1 MTEEKVIEKE
11 INSQL
16 QEAWQYR
23 YTNRKKSL
31 QLAAQS
37 LEKSKQQAYLRGLCF
52 SKLNILLLE
61 FWQGKEANYLQEVLD
76 CHNFFQASKDQLG
89 LTRSKNILALIYDQ
103 YGQYEKALHYASK
116 AVGAAKEAN
125 NKPSIADALT
135 TLGQVYSRI
144 KEYSSAIE
152 CFKLVL
158 NIRSEQKDDLGKA
171 SALNLLGRNH
181 LLNNEFSISEEYY
194 HKSLELRSSIGDING
209 LPWTY
214 LGLASLFEKQNEADK
229 SIMYYQEAI
238 KSANENDS
246 RLKLLCLLGTAK
258 NQLKIEQYKKAE
270 KNLELALKISEE
282 LNIKSLQAEVL
293 EQLSILEESNNNYQ
307 KSLNYL
313 KKFHTIRESILNS
326 ETANQL
332 KQQQIAMAVEQAEK
346 EALLFK
352 EKNKEIRSSIEYAKM
367 LQETILCSPEI
378 IAEEFPNHFILFQ
391 PKDIVSGDFYWFHSK
406 SDFDFIAVAD
416 CTGHGVPGAMV
427 SMVCNNALNK
437 IIIEENEND
446 TAKILEKISQEVRS
460 VFKKEGAKSE
470 ANDGMDIALCAINK
484 ERNKLF
490 FSGAN
495 RPLVII
501 RKNEIIDID
510 ADRKSIGG
518 VSYQD
523 NTFSKQE
530 LEIEAGDALYLF
542 SDGYVDQFGGENG
555 KKLKSKPF
563 KELLLSIHSLNMND
577 QREKLKEAF
586 EKWRGNLEQIDD
598 VCVMGVRI

>member
-1 MTEEKVIEKE
+1 MTEEKTIEKQ
-11 INSQL
+11 INKQL

-31 QLAAQS
+31 ELANTL
-37 LEKSKQQAYLRGLCF
+37 LEESKGQAYLKGICF

-61 FWQGKEANYLQEVLD
+61 FWQGGEKNFLQEVLD
-76 CHNFFQASKDQLG
+76 CHNFFQASKDLLG

-103 YGQYEKALHYASK
+103 YGQYEKALHYASN
-116 AVGAAKEAN
+116 AVSIAKEMG
-125 NKPSIADALT
+125 NKPAVADALT

-144 KEYSSAIE
+144 KEYPSAIE
-152 CFKLVL
+152 CFTDVL
-158 NIRSEQKDDLGKA
+158 AVREELKDDLGKA

-181 LLNNEFSISEEYY
+181 LLNKDFYASEEYY
-194 HKSLELRSSIGDING
+194 QKSLELRSQIGDING

-214 LGLASLFEKQNEADK
+214 VGLASLFESQGQAEK
-229 SIMYYQEAI
+229 SITYYQQATQ
-238 KSANENDS
+238 SANKNDS
-246 RLKLLCLLGTAK
+246 RLRLLCLLGKAK
-258 NQLKIEQYKKAE
+258 NQLKINQNTEAE
-270 KNLELALKISEE
+270 KNLVLALKLSQE

-293 EQLSILEESNNNYQ
+293 EQLSILEEIKNNYQ
-307 KSLNYL
+307 LSLNYI
-313 KKFHTIRESILNS
+313 KQFHQIRETILNS

-378 IAEEFPNHFILFQ
+378 IAQEFPEHFILFQ

-406 SDFDFIAVAD
+406 KEIDFIAVAD

-437 IIIEENEND
+437 IIIEENESD
-446 TAKILEKISQEVRS
+446 TAKILEKVSQEVRS

-470 ANDGMDIALCAINK
+470 ANDGMDIVLCGINK
-484 ERNKLF
+484 QRNLLR

-501 RKNEIIDID
+501 RNNEVLEVD

-518 VSYQD
+518 AIYED

-530 LEIEAGDALYLF
+530 IVIEKGDVIYLF

-563 KELLLSIHSLNMND
+563 KELLLSIHSLNMD
-577 QREKLKEAF
+577 VQKEKLMDAF
-586 EKWRGNLEQIDD
+586 EKWKGNLEQIDD
-598 VCVMGVRI
+598 VCVMGVKI

>member
-1 MTEEKVIEKE
+1 MTEEKTIEKK
-11 INSQL
+11 INKLL

-31 QLAAQS
+31 ELANTL
-37 LEKSKQQAYLRGLCF
+37 LEESKEQAYLKGICF

-61 FWQGKEANYLQEVLD
+61 FWQGGEKNFLQEALD
-76 CHNFFQASKDQLG
+76 CHNFFHASKDLLG

-103 YGQYEKALHYASK
+103 YGQYEKALHYASN
-116 AVGAAKEAN
+116 AVGIAKEMG
-125 NKPSIADALT
+125 NKSAVADALT

-144 KEYSSAIE
+144 KEYPSAID
-152 CFKLVL
+152 CFKHVL
-158 NIRSEQKDDLGKA
+158 AVREELKDDLGKA

-181 LLNNEFSISEEYY
+181 LLNKDFSASEEYY
-194 HKSLELRSSIGDING
+194 QKSLELRSQIGDING

-214 LGLASLFEKQNEADK
+214 VGLASLFESQEQAKK
-229 SIMYYQEAI
+229 SITYYQQATQ
-238 KSANENDS
+238 SANKNDS
-246 RLKLLCLLGTAK
+246 RLRLLCLLGKAK
-258 NQLKIEQYKKAE
+258 NQLKINQNTEAE
-270 KNLELALKISEE
+270 KNLVLALKLSQE

-293 EQLSILEESNNNYQ
+293 EQLSILEESKKNYQ
-307 KSLNYL
+307 QSLNYI
-313 KKFHTIRESILNS
+313 KQFHQIRETILNS

-378 IAEEFPNHFILFQ
+378 IAQEFPEHFILFQ

-406 SDFDFIAVAD
+406 KEIDFIAVAD

-437 IIIEENEND
+437 IIIEENESD
-446 TAKILEKISQEVRS
+446 TAKILEKVSQEVRS

-470 ANDGMDIALCAINK
+470 ANDGMDIALCGINK
-484 ERNKLF
+484 QRKLLR

-501 RKNEIIDID
+501 RNNEVLEVD

-518 VSYQD
+518 AIYED

-530 LEIEAGDALYLF
+530 IVIEKGDVIYLF

-563 KELLLSIHSLNMND
+563 KELLLSVHSLNMD
-577 QREKLKEAF
+577 VQKEKLMDAF
-586 EKWRGNLEQIDD
+586 EKWKGNLEQIDD
-598 VCVMGVRI
+598 VCVMGVKI

>member
-11 INSQL
+11 INQRL
-16 QEAWQYR
+16 QEAWQNR

-31 QLAAQS
+31 ELAAQS
-37 LEKSKQQAYLRGLCF
+37 LEKSKEQAYFKGICF

-61 FWQGKEANYLQEVLD
+61 FWQGEDHNFLQEVLE

-116 AVGAAKEAN
+116 AVNIAKEAN
-125 NKPSIADALT
+125 YKSAIADALT

-144 KEYSSAIE
+144 REYPSAIE

-158 NIRSEQKDDLGKA
+158 GIRNEEKDDLGKA
-171 SALNLLGRNH
+171 SAYNLLGRNH
-181 LLNNEFSISEEYY
+181 LLNKDFSTSEEYY
-194 HKSLELRSSIGDING
+194 HKSLELRNNIGDING

-214 LGLASLFEKQNEADK
+214 LGLASLFESQGEAEK
-229 SIMYYQEAI
+229 SITYYKEAI
-238 KSANENDS
+238 KSANTNDS
-246 RLKLLCLLGTAK
+246 RLKLLCHLGIAK
-258 NQLKIEQYKKAE
+258 NQLKTHESSEAE
-270 KNLELALKISEE
+270 KNLELALKISQE
-282 LNIKSLQAEVL
+282 LNVKSLHAEVL
-293 EQLSILEESNNNYQ
+293 EQLSILEENRNNYQ
-307 KSLNYL
+307 QSLNYL
-313 KKFHTIRESILNS
+313 KQFHQIRESILNS

-378 IAEEFPNHFILFQ
+378 IAQEFPEHFILFQ

-406 SDFDFIAVAD
+406 KDINFIAVAD

-437 IIIEENEND
+437 IIIEDDEND
-446 TAKILEKISQEVRS
+446 TAKILEKVSSGVRS

-484 ERNKLF
+484 ERNKLL

-501 RKNEIIDID
+501 RKGEVIDVD

-518 VSYQD
+518 VSYDD
-523 NTFSKQE
+523 NTFSKK
-530 LEIEAGDALYLF
+530 EIKVETGDVLYLF
-542 SDGYVDQFGGENG
+542 SDGYIDQFGGESG

-563 KELLLSIHSLNMND
+563 KELLLSIHALSMNT
-577 QREKLKEAF
+577 QKEKLAEAF
-586 EKWRGNLEQIDD
+586 EKWKGNLEQIDD
-598 VCVMGVRI
+598 VCVIGVKI

>member
-11 INSQL
+11 INQRL
-16 QEAWQYR
+16 QEAWQNR

-31 QLAAQS
+31 ELAAQS
-37 LEKSKQQAYLRGLCF
+37 LEKSKEQAYFKGICF

-61 FWQGKEANYLQEVLD
+61 FWQGEDHNFLQEVLE

-116 AVGAAKEAN
+116 AVNIAKEAN
-125 NKPSIADALT
+125 YKSAIADALT

-144 KEYSSAIE
+144 REYPSAIE

-158 NIRSEQKDDLGKA
+158 GIRNEEKDDLGKA
-171 SALNLLGRNH
+171 SAYNLLGRNH
-181 LLNNEFSISEEYY
+181 LLNKDFSTSEEYY
-194 HKSLELRSSIGDING
+194 HKSLELRNNIGDING

-214 LGLASLFEKQNEADK
+214 LGLASLFESQGEAEK
-229 SIMYYQEAI
+229 SITYYKEAI
-238 KSANENDS
+238 KSANTNDS
-246 RLKLLCLLGTAK
+246 RLKLLCHLGIAK
-258 NQLKIEQYKKAE
+258 NQLKTHESSEAE
-270 KNLELALKISEE
+270 KNLELALKISQE
-282 LNIKSLQAEVL
+282 LNVKSLHAEVL
-293 EQLSILEESNNNYQ
+293 EQLSILEENRNNYRQ
-307 KSLNYL
+307 SLNYL
-313 KKFHTIRESILNS
+313 KQFHQIRESILNS

-378 IAEEFPNHFILFQ
+378 IAQEFPEHFILFQ

-406 SDFDFIAVAD
+406 KDFDFIAVAD

-437 IIIEENEND
+437 VIIEDDEND

-484 ERNKLF
+484 ERNKLL

-501 RKNEIIDID
+501 RKDEVIDID

-518 VSYQD
+518 VSYDD
-523 NTFSKQE
+523 NTFSKKE
-530 LEIEAGDALYLF
+530 VKVETGDVLYLF
-542 SDGYVDQFGGENG
+542 SDGYIDQFGGESG

-563 KELLLSIHSLNMND
+563 KELLLSIHALSMNT
-577 QREKLKEAF
+577 QKEKLAEAF
-586 EKWRGNLEQIDD
+586 EKWKGNLEQIDD
-598 VCVMGVRI
+598 VCVIGVKI

>member
-1 MTEEKVIEKE
+1 MTEEKAIEKE
-11 INSQL
+11 INKQL

-23 YTNRKKSL
+23 YTNRKKSFE
-31 QLAAQS
+31 LANRL
-37 LEKSKQQAYLRGLCF
+37 LEESKEQAYLKGICF

-61 FWQGKEANYLQEVLD
+61 FWQGAEKNFLQEVLD
-76 CHNFFQASKDQLG
+76 CHNFFQASKDLLG

-116 AVGAAKEAN
+116 AVSTAKEAN
-125 NKPSIADALT
+125 NKSATADALT

-144 KEYSSAIE
+144 KEYPSAID
-152 CFKLVL
+152 CFTHVL
-158 NIRSEQKDDLGKA
+158 AVREELKDDLGKA

-181 LLNNEFSISEEYY
+181 LLNKDFSVSEEYY
-194 HKSLELRSSIGDING
+194 QKSLELRKNIGDING

-214 LGLASLFEKQNEADK
+214 LGLASLFESQEKPKK
-229 SIMYYQEAI
+229 SITYYQQATQ
-238 KSANENDS
+238 SANKNDS
-246 RLKLLCLLGTAK
+246 RLKLLCFLGIAK
-258 NQLKIEQYKKAE
+258 NQLKNHQHSEAE
-270 KNLELALKISEE
+270 KNLKLALKIAQE

-293 EQLSILEESNNNYQ
+293 EQISILEEKRNNYQ
-307 KSLNYL
+307 QSLSYL
-313 KKFHTIRESILNS
+313 KQFHQIRETVLNS

-332 KQQQIAMAVEQAEK
+332 KQQQIAMAIEQAEK

-378 IAEEFPNHFILFQ
+378 ITQEFPKHFIFFQ

-406 SDFDFIAVAD
+406 KEVDFIAVAD

-437 IIIEENEND
+437 IIIEKDEND
-446 TAKILEKISQEVRS
+446 TAKILEKVNQEVRS
-460 VFKKEGAKSE
+460 VFKKQGAKSE
-470 ANDGMDIALCAINK
+470 VNDGMDIALCAINK

-501 RKNEIIDID
+501 RQNEIIDID

-518 VSYQD
+518 AYNED
-523 NTFSKQE
+523 NSFSKQE
-530 LEIEAGDALYLF
+530 VFLQNDDVIYMF

-563 KELLLSIHSLNMND
+563 KELLLSVHLLNMNT
-577 QREKLKEAF
+577 QKQKLLNAF
-586 EKWRGNLEQIDD
+586 QTWRGSLEQIDD
-598 VCVMGVRI
+598 VCVIGVKV